1 MAAAYPMTLINLFAR
16 QRAIGFFIASIVS
29 GRKRTRCGAAFARR
43 RTLHVFGN
51 PHCAERFRDACR
63 GDAKVASSQA
73 HGTTPTPSL
82 PTRGR
87 ESTRLNL
94 TQMRSPL
101 QRAMLEACARP
112 SNVVTLVDTP
122 LWSSGG
128 STLRNAF
135 RPWRRFW

>member
-1 MAAAYPMTLINLFAR
+1 MPRTPPVPLWGGGGG
-16 QRAIGFFIASIVS
+16 RASLYS
-29 GRKRTRCGAAFARR
+29 C
-43 RTLHVFGN
+43 
-51 PHCAERFRDACR
+51 
-63 GDAKVASSQA
+63 A

-82 PTRGR
+82 PHKGGR